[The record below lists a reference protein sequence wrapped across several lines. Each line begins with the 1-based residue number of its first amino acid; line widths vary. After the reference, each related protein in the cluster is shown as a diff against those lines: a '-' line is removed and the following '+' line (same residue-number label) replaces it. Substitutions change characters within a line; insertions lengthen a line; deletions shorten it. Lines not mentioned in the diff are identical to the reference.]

1 VSKGRVNVW
10 WRCGHG
16 DRSSKKQGTGPLV
29 KGHGML
35 YAVEA
40 AMFTGVG
47 DVRETLQ
54 RGQRRCYRLQASG
67 PVATLVVLERCNR
80 WAGTTN
86 DVTTSK
92 DALKRIQLPVSSWR
106 MIRRK
111 SRENKGGVIY

>member
-10 WRCGHG
+10 WRCDHG

-47 DVRETLQ
+47 
-54 RGQRRCYRLQASG
+54 GRCYRLQASG

>member
-1 VSKGRVNVW
+1 
-10 WRCGHG
+10 
-16 DRSSKKQGTGPLV
+16 
-29 KGHGML
+29 
-35 YAVEA
+35 
-40 AMFTGVG
+40 MFA
-47 DVRETLQ
+47 
-54 RGQRRCYRLQASG
+54 RRCSEDSAGVIVYRPLG
-67 PVATLVVLERCNR
+67 PSRHLVVLERCNR